1 MYRPILFTLAE
12 LLETDVVVQD
22 GDALRA
28 STIQSTANM
37 NYMDTKLSQYTI
49 TISTPNTNNMDN
61 GRQNFT
67 KVRVIL
73 SFLSI

>member
-61 GRQNFT
+61 GRQNIA